1 GVGGIFGYPLRVYY
15 YSMSHIHEN
24 PKKLLTRVRRI
35 GGQVSAL
42 EKSLEGGAD
51 CVDVLTQIAAVR
63 GAMHGLM
70 LEVLNAHLRAHVAD
84 EPEQSARTEEVEAVA
99 RLMKSYFK

>member
-1 GVGGIFGYPLRVYY
+1 
-15 YSMSHIHEN
+15 MSHIHEN